1 MAEKK
6 KGGNLCFTTK
16 TEYKEG
22 RHLHKSLVFLILIII
37 GLFIQSKQFKKLKQ
51 DISMNKNLLYI
62 STFENNMMI
71 FKCHDRITF

>member
-6 KGGNLCFTTK
+6 KGGNLCFI

-22 RHLHKSLVFLILIII
+22 RHLHKSIVFFLILIII